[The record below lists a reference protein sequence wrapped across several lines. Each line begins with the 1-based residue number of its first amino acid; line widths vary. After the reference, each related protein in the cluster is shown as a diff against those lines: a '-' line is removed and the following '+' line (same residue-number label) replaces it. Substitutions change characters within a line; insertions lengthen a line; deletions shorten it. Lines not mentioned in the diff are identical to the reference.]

1 MPEQLE
7 TKGLRLTCVRGSGGD
22 ITGLALAVRDGDAW
36 HPMGMVAPLSY
47 LVYRDS
53 AGNRREA
60 ALHATECQV
69 SDAALD
75 LRGTFVDVDGVAW
88 RLAAAFTAADDPYQI
103 VVDYWLD
110 VEQERK
116 ILHCV
121 GPSFKAGE
129 GSFGSAK
136 DEALFPGLEYLLDDE
151 PSSDTRFA
159 APKYANRTA
168 PHPYKVTIPLMA
180 VSHAGR
186 AVGLMWDPNQDWGTA
201 WRHPAAIFSSPN
213 RIEEGAVNHYMALTL
228 PPVEPRWRNEG
239 EREAHTPLG
248 IAPGK
253 PGLLSARLIALPEGG
268 VLGVLRA
275 WVATYG
281 LPPLPEPGHT
291 YRENIDLCV
300 RSYLDVAWD
309 EDAEGWHHTLSD
321 PWGPRYEPPVAEQLW
336 RYSRWPA
343 GDPVLRAR
351 AADQVHRA
359 VARAGHPP
367 HLELALVYGRV
378 PAALD
383 KLAED
388 ARQRIAEQDASGAW
402 LWSPD
407 VVANIA
413 DFKSEDRLKVMGAE
427 QDSSSGFTASCAQA
441 VVQYALATGD
451 PAAVDAV
458 RRAADWCNTQR
469 RPEGAQ
475 TWELHLHVPDVLAA
489 PHLITL
495 NLAAFELTGDA
506 RYLDAANRWAWT
518 GLPFTYLWNG
528 LYRPVMRYGTIPVFG
543 VTFHDVQSWFGVI
556 VHWNG
561 LVYARALF
569 QLARY
574 GESDGPINW
583 AELAE
588 GIARHGMQE
597 QMPDGPWMG
606 MYPDAFSPVKGDEE
620 YTWWLNPRLVGAN
633 TFPLGGLPLTAEPLV
648 VRGDDGAAVHVASG
662 AQVVEAGLDA
672 KGALRL
678 LLDDQPGAFS
688 YTLVASGK
696 RPASVV
702 CAGAALPQVEDLDA
716 APPGGAPQGWQWLA
730 AHNLA
735 AVKVQHV
742 AGAVALRLAFA

>member
-1 MPEQLE
+1 MTEQLE
-7 TKGLRLTCVRGSGGD
+7 TRGLRLTCIKNSEGE
-22 ITGLALAVRDGDAW
+22 ITGLALAVRDGDVW
-36 HPMGMVAPLSY
+36 HHMGMVAPLGY
-47 LVYRDS
+47 LIYQDS

-60 ALHATECQV
+60 TLSATNCHVTDEALELQ
-69 SDAALD
+69 
-75 LRGTFVDVDGVAW
+75 REFVDVDGETWHLSAM
-88 RLAAAFTAADDPYQI
+88 FTAVDDPYQI
-103 VVDYWLD
+103 VVDYRLD
-110 VEQERK
+110 VEKERK

-159 APKYANRTA
+159 APKYANRTV
-168 PHPYKVTIPLMA
+168 PHPYKVSIPLMA

-186 AVGLMWDPNQDWGTA
+186 AIGLMWNPNQDWGTA

-213 RIEEGAVNHYMALTL
+213 RLQEGAGNHYMALAL

-239 EREAHTPLG
+239 ELEAHTPLG

-253 PGLLSARLIALPEGG
+253 PGMLSARLIALPEGG
-268 VLGVLRA
+268 VLDVLRA

-281 LPPLPEPGHT
+281 LPSLPEPGHS

-300 RSYLDVAWD
+300 RSYLEVAWD
-309 EDAEGWHHTLSD
+309 DEADGWHHTLAD
-321 PWGPRYEPPVAEQLW
+321 PWGPHYEPLVAEQLW
-336 RYSRWPA
+336 RYSRWPE
-343 GDPVLRAR
+343 GDPILRAR

-359 VARAGHPP
+359 VAGAGHPP
-367 HLELALVYGRV
+367 HPALALIYGQV
-378 PAALD
+378 AGSLD
-383 KLAED
+383 KLAEE
-388 ARQRIAEQDASGAW
+388 ARKLMAEQDASGAW
-402 LWSPD
+402 LWSPA

-427 QDSSSGFTASCAQA
+427 KDSSSGFTASRAQT
-441 VVQYALATGD
+441 VVQYALYTGD
-451 PAAVDAV
+451 PGAVDAV
-458 RRAADWCNTQR
+458 IRAADWCNGQR

-475 TWELHLHVPDVLAA
+475 TWELHLHVPDVLAT

-495 NLAAFELTGDA
+495 NLAALELTGDEH
-506 RYLDAANRWAWT
+506 YLDAANRWAWT

-528 LYRPVMRYGTIPVFG
+528 YYRPIMRYGTIPVFG

-561 LVYARALF
+561 LVYAQALF

-574 GESDGPINW
+574 CNGDGPMDW
-583 AELAE
+583 YALAE
-588 GIARHGMQE
+588 GITRHGMQE

-620 YTWWLNPRLVGAN
+620 YTWWLNPRLVGVN

-648 VRGDDGAAVHVASG
+648 LRTDGDTAVHVASG
-662 AQVVEAGLDA
+662 ARVVEAGFDT
-672 KGALRL
+672 KGVLHL

-688 YTLVASGK
+688 FTLVASGK

-702 CAGAALPQVEDLDA
+702 CAGITLPHVENLDA
-716 APPGGAPQGWQWLA
+716 APQGWQWLP

-735 AVKVQHV
+735 VVKVQHV
-742 AGAVALRLAFA
+742 AGAVAVRCAFE